1 MTRFIFIDI
10 LALEI
15 MIKKLV
21 IILIGC
27 FTLASCVSFDPKR
40 GPTGYKSINEIPI
53 KDKNSSKIYLVHQYY
68 EFPGHPISTRI
79 YVDDKYIGRT
89 SPELIKLHESN
100 KSKITIDIYGEWCA
114 ADEYKKYGSAK
125 INLDLKPG
133 DEHYLVV
140 REKYNAFEGPT
151 VGGTPIS
158 WALTYAFCKN
168 VESNKTSFHEIRK
181 VSKEAWTEISKTKS
195 KPPMGTYEVYEYKDE
210 ELKAARIEQL
220 K

>member
-15 MIKKLV
+15 MIKKFV

-27 FTLASCVSFDPKR
+27 FTLASCVSFDPKK

-53 KDKNSSKIYLVHQYY
+53 KDKNSSKIYLIHQYY
-68 EFPGHPISTRI
+68 EFPGFPIKAKI
-79 YVDDKYIGRT
+79 YFDEKYIGRT
-89 SPELIKLHESN
+89 WPELIKLHETN
-100 KSKITIDIYGEWCA
+100 KSKAIIEVYGEYCA
-114 ADEYKKYGSAK
+114 EDEYKKYGSAK

-140 REKYNAFEGPT
+140 REKYTAFEAA
-151 VGGTPIS
+151 VGGTPIG
-158 WALTYAFCKN
+158 WAIAYAFCKN

>member
-1 MTRFIFIDI
+1 MTLFIISNR
-10 LALEI
+10 LALK
-15 MIKKLV
+15 MKVKKLV

-40 GPTGYKSINEIPI
+40 HPTGYKSINEIPI
-53 KDKNSSKIYLVHQYY
+53 KDKNNSKIYIAHQYY
-68 EFPGHPISTRI
+68 EFPGFPIKAKI
-79 YVDDKYIGRT
+79 YADDKYIGRT
-89 SPELIKLHESN
+89 LPELILFHESN
-100 KSKITIDIYGEWCA
+100 KSKTAIEVYGEYCA
-114 ADEYKKYGSAK
+114 EDEYKKYGSVK

-140 REKYNAFEGPT
+140 REKYTAFEAA
-151 VGGTPIS
+151 VGGTPIG
-158 WALTYAFCKN
+158 WAIAYAFCKN

-195 KPPMGTYEVYEYKDE
+195 KAIPGTYDYKDE

>member
-1 MTRFIFIDI
+1 MK
-10 LALEI
+10 L
-15 MIKKLV
+15 KKLV
-21 IILIGC
+21 LVLTGC
-27 FTLASCVSFDPKR
+27 FTLVSCASFDPKW

-79 YVDDKYIGRT
+79 YIDDKYIGRT

-100 KSKITIDIYGEWCA
+100 KSKTTIEVYGEWCA
-114 ADEYKKYGSAK
+114 ADEYKKYGAAK

-140 REKYNAFEGPT
+140 REKYTAFEAA
-151 VGGTPIS
+151 VGGNPLS
-158 WALTYAFCKN
+158 WAVTYVFCKN

-195 KPPMGTYEVYEYKDE
+195 KHMAGGGYEYKDE

>member
-1 MTRFIFIDI
+1 MK
-10 LALEI
+10 
-15 MIKKLV
+15 IKKLV
-21 IILIGC
+21 IILIGF
-27 FTLASCVSFDPKR
+27 FTLVSCSTFDPKW

-53 KDKNSSKIYLVHQYY
+53 KDKNSSKIYIVHQYY
-68 EFPGHPISTRI
+68 EFPGYPIKAKI

-89 SPELIKLHESN
+89 FPELMLLHESN
-100 KSKITIDIYGEWCA
+100 KTKNTIEVYGEWCA
-114 ADEYKKYGSAK
+114 DDEFKKYGSAK

-140 REKYNAFEGPT
+140 REKYTAFEAA
-151 VGGTPIS
+151 VGGNPLS
-158 WALTYAFCKN
+158 WAITYAFCKN

-195 KPPMGTYEVYEYKDE
+195 KAAMGAYDYKDE

>member
-10 LALEI
+10 LALEM

-27 FTLASCVSFDPKR
+27 FTLASCASFDPKR

-53 KDKNSSKIYLVHQYY
+53 KDKNSSKIYLIHQYY
-68 EFPGHPISTRI
+68 EFPGFPIKAKI
-79 YVDDKYIGRT
+79 YFDEKYIGRT
-89 SPELIKLHESN
+89 WPELIKLYETN
-100 KSKITIDIYGEWCA
+100 KSKAIIEVYGEYCA
-114 ADEYKKYGSAK
+114 EDEYKKYGSAK

-133 DEHYLVV
+133 DEHYLVI
-140 REKYNAFEGPT
+140 RERYTAFEAA
-151 VGGTPIS
+151 VGGNVIS
-158 WALTYAFCKN
+158 WAIAYAFCKN

-195 KPPMGTYEVYEYKDE
+195 KAVAGTYDYKDE
-210 ELKAARIEQL
+210 ELKAAREEQL

>member
-1 MTRFIFIDI
+1 MTLFIISDR
-10 LALEI
+10 LALE
-15 MIKKLV
+15 MKIKKLV

-27 FTLASCVSFDPKR
+27 FALVSCSTFDPKW

-53 KDKNSSKIYLVHQYY
+53 KDKNSSKVYLVHQYY

-79 YVDDKYIGRT
+79 YVDEKYIGRT
-89 SPELIKLHESN
+89 SPELIVLHESN
-100 KSKITIDIYGEWCA
+100 KPKITIDIYGEWCA

-125 INLDLKPG
+125 VNLDLKPG

-140 REKYNAFEGPT
+140 REKYTAFEAA
-151 VGGTPIS
+151 VGGNPLS
-158 WALTYAFCKN
+158 WAVTYVFCKN

-195 KPPMGTYEVYEYKDE
+195 KAAMGAYDYKDE
-210 ELKAARIEQL
+210 ELKAARNEQL